1 MRNLSQEEQ
10 LFIEDYKQTKK
21 DTYDKPSVTAD
32 IVLFTVAETP
42 SIVARKR
49 AKLNLQVLL
58 VQRDTN
64 PFKGYWSL
72 AGSFMQ
78 TTERLDTTVKRSLY
92 TEVGLTDIYAE
103 QLYTFSEVE
112 RDPRMRVLSTAYMS
126 LVNKKNTKIGVN
138 NSQLDSSWFTLK
150 LESLS
155 KMVSEDNTISIE
167 RLELTLY
174 SEERNIM
181 LKSILQLSKEHRGM
195 NVQETLEVLES
206 DLAFDHA
213 EIIVYALQRLRNK
226 LSYTTLAFNLL
237 EEEFTLPKLQD
248 VYELILDKPLYKSLF
263 RKQMEPLIE
272 ETGNEIQEGAFRP
285 SKTYKFKGIPL

>member
-1 MRNLSQEEQ
+1 MRNLTQEEQ
-10 LFIEDYKQTKK
+10 VFIEDYKQTKK

-32 IVLFTVAETP
+32 IVLFTIDETP
-42 SIVARKR
+42 AIDTRKR

-58 VQRDTN
+58 VQRDTS

-78 TTERLDTTVKRSLY
+78 TTERLDTTVQRSLY

-126 LVNKKNTKIGVN
+126 LVNKKNIKTGVN
-138 NSQLDSSWFTLK
+138 DSQLISSWFNLK

-155 KMVSEDNTISIE
+155 KLVSEDNKISME

-174 SEERNIM
+174 NEERNIT
-181 LKSILQLSKEHRGM
+181 LKSILMLTKERRGI
-195 NVQETLEVLES
+195 NVQETLEILES
-206 DLAFDHA
+206 DLAFDHS

-226 LSYTTLAFNLL
+226 LGYTTLAFNLVDA
-237 EEEFTLPKLQD
+237 EFTLPRLQE
-248 VYELILDKPLYKSLF
+248 VYETVLGKPLYKALF

-272 ETGNEIQEGAFRP
+272 ETGNTIVEGSYRP
-285 SKTYKFKGIPL
+285 SKTYRFVGTQL